1 MPIFICN
8 SHSPSNVFQ
17 LPMGTKMDR
26 TKNNSEKN
34 TKTQINSIAVMLS
47 YFENR
52 PRLIDFSEGTLVYV
66 STDLSFETNIRFFF
80 SDYELAGISKISL

>member
-1 MPIFICN
+1 
-8 SHSPSNVFQ
+8 
-17 LPMGTKMDR
+17 
-26 TKNNSEKN
+26 
-34 TKTQINSIAVMLS
+34 MLS